1 MGEARP
7 EPARVLVA
15 GIGNV
20 LRADDGFGPAVVQ
33 ALEREGALPAGAR
46 TVELGIGGIGLVHE
60 LLGGY
65 DALIVVDAVDRGGPP
80 GALYVL
86 EPELPEPPS
95 PPGRAVVTDMH
106 EAVPARALVIARALG
121 ALPSF
126 VRIVGC
132 QPAETEELSL
142 ELSPVAR
149 RALPGAIA
157 AVRALVEEAQAV
169 PACRPA

>member
-1 MGEARP
+1 MP
-7 EPARVLVA
+7 ERARVLVA

-20 LRADDGFGPAVVQ
+20 LRADDGFGPAVIQ
-33 ALEREGALPAGAR
+33 ALDRAGALPAGAR

-65 DALIVVDAVDRGGPP
+65 DALIVVDAMDRGDPP
-80 GALYVL
+80 GTLSVMVPDV
-86 EPELPEPPS
+86 PEV
-95 PPGRAVVTDMH
+95 GAVSAAMLTDMH
-106 EAVPARALVIARALG
+106 EAVPARALVMARAVG
-121 ALPSF
+121 ALPDY

-149 RALPGAIA
+149 RAVPGAIA
-157 AVRALVEEAQAV
+157 AVRALINEAEALL
-169 PACRPA
+169 CRVT